1 MFKKLILF
9 HLIPISIAISL
20 SSILIYFS
28 TYFFSSEDKFVLVEG
43 NQERLSGYHDNLT
56 SGNQAEI
63 NYFSSIKSKK
73 QLTLFGSS
81 EFSDSPYCPYYFFPD
96 SLGIPVMGLG
106 HAYHQNLSILAEL
119 LAADEYMENSKI
131 CIILSPSW
139 FDTEG
144 TNSGAFIEFVRPHIL
159 NRIIQNENI
168 ATEYK
173 KHLGAFIVNHEG
185 EMDGLTNKM
194 EILKDIYH
202 AESDNF
208 LLYSKSKLRQYL
220 KRKAVREIVNYKLNI
235 ATMEGKKWNGN
246 FAAQSK
252 KAQEE
257 FVSLI
262 TTNKLY
268 VYDDYYT
275 KYILDENGV
284 ERKGEIGEI
293 DLENNNELNDFYL
306 VVKYLKS
313 KNANCSFI
321 IQPLNPYYYSGLEKF
336 DGLVKKITSK
346 LAENNIPYLNL
357 FVSEKKQYEPG
368 VLRDIMHLGDYGWMK
383 INSFIKE
390 THYEN

>member
-9 HLIPISIAISL
+9 HLIPISIAITL
-20 SSILIYFS
+20 SAILIYLSSLFL
-28 TYFFSSEDKFVLVEG
+28 SSEDKFVLIEG
-43 NQERLSGYHDNLT
+43 NQEKLSGYHDNLT

-63 NYFSSIKSKK
+63 NYFSSIKSKN

-81 EFSDSPYCPYYFFPD
+81 EFSDSPYCSYHFFPD
-96 SLGIPVMGLG
+96 SLGIPVMGMG

-119 LAADEYMENSKI
+119 LAADEYLENSKI
-131 CIILSPSW
+131 CIILSLPW
-139 FDTEG
+139 FETEG
-144 TNSGAFIEFVRPHIL
+144 TNSAAFVEFVRPNIL

-173 KHLGAFIVNHEG
+173 KHLGAYIFNHEG
-185 EMDGLTNKM
+185 EIDGISNNM
-194 EILKDIYH
+194 EVLKDIYL

-208 LLYSKSKLRQYL
+208 LVFSKSKLRQYL
-220 KRKAVREIVNYKLNI
+220 KRKSVREIVNYKLNL
-235 ATMEGKKWNGN
+235 ATMERKKWNGN
-246 FAAQSK
+246 FSHLAD
-252 KAQEE
+252 KAQKD

-262 TTNKLY
+262 TTNNLY

-275 KYILDENGV
+275 KYVLDENGA

-293 DLENNNELNDFYL
+293 KLVDNNELNDFYL
-306 VVKYLKS
+306 VVNYLKS
-313 KNANCSFI
+313 KNADCSFI
-321 IQPLNPYYYSGLEKF
+321 IQPMNPYYYSDVKKY
-336 DGLVKKITSK
+336 DGLIQHITTK
-346 LAENNIPYLNL
+346 LKENNIPYLNL
-357 FVSEKKQYEPG
+357 HVSEKNKYEPG